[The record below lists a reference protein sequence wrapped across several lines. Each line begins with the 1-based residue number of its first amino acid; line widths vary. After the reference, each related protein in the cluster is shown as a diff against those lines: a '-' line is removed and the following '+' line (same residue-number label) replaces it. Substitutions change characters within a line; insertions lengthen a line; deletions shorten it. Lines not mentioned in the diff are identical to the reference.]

1 MFEAISFDF
10 LGENLYLWF
19 QNVSF
24 IMKSTKMKWF
34 MCLGFILLQ
43 YKWYHVVFNV
53 IVHKYGK
60 RLSRSNELN
69 LALVLMQ
76 LQDNAQQKKI
86 WKFETVISIF
96 IIFLN
101 PKAT

>member
-1 MFEAISFDF
+1 M
-10 LGENLYLWF
+10 W
-19 QNVSF
+19 VF

-34 MCLGFILLQ
+34 MCLAFILLQ